1 FGRTTR
7 ERWQAPCRRER
18 GRCRAPCQTVAVRPV
33 GRYGPDDET
42 STLAAATPTTCRA
55 TRRRP
60 TSQQVAQLVCLR
72 PQVAL
77 VVGVGRYLQR
87 DPLGHLEPETGQGR
101 DLTGVVGEQP
111 QPADTQSDEDLS
123 PHAVVPEVGQEAE
136 LLVRLDGVGT
146 LVLKGVRPDLV
157 QQTDATALLTEVDED
172 PASLARD
179 LGQRG
184 VALEAAVA
192 TQRMECVPG
201 QALRV

>member
-1 FGRTTR
+1 
-7 ERWQAPCRRER
+7 RREG
-18 GRCRAPCQTVAVRPV
+18 GRCRAPCQTVAGRPV

-42 STLAAATPTTCRA
+42 STLAATPATCRA

-60 TSQQVAQLVCLR
+60 TSQQVTHLVRLR

-87 DPLGHLEPETGQGR
+87 DALGHLEPETGQGS

-123 PHAVVPEVGQEAE
+123 PHAIVPEVGQEAE

-146 LVLKGVRPDLV
+146 LVLEGVCPDLV
-157 QQTDATALLTEVDED
+157 
-172 PASLARD
+172 
-179 LGQRG
+179 
-184 VALEAAVA
+184 
-192 TQRMECVPG
+192 
-201 QALRV
+201 